1 MTGEIAGGKRT
12 FLQREDRR
20 AFELPKGHEA
30 KLLDLGGSFGQCV
43 ALTIPGGGG
52 GTYRMRELEE
62 LDDRVVVHVGDA
74 FGQHGQPSVG
84 DGPWLPITGYVF
96 LDD

>member
-1 MTGEIAGGKRT
+1 VTREIVVGKRT
-12 FLQREDRR
+12 FLQRENRR

-52 GTYRMRELEE
+52 GTYQIRELEE
-62 LDDRVVVHVGDA
+62 LDDRVVVHVGGPVGEHA
-74 FGQHGQPSVG
+74 QGSVG
-84 DGPWLPITGYVF
+84 EGEPLPITGYVF

>member
-1 MTGEIAGGKRT
+1 VTGEITAGKRT
-12 FLQREDRR
+12 FLQRENRH

-30 KLLDLGGSFGQCV
+30 KLMDLGGEFGQCV

-52 GTYRMRELEE
+52 GTYRIRELEE
-62 LDDRVVVHVGDA
+62 LDDHVIVHVGDPI
-74 FGQHGQPSVG
+74 GQHGQPSVG
-84 DGPWLPITGYVF
+84 AGPMMPITGYVF